1 MSIFS
6 NGFSRHFREHLQQ
19 SPLAHRF
26 RRLADGTFR
35 RLMRKPR
42 TVTESPNLLPLLIQV
57 LAAFS
62 KTDEQ
67 VLEEEIDSS
76 LGFLRYDYPEA
87 VYSELRKLFRQA
99 LNEQQDLTAMAQKLA
114 VELSAERKIM
124 LGVQLYDLIS
134 KAGMDQKQVVA
145 YYGFMAQLGMA
156 AQAIDIVYQLN
167 AADEADKSIY
177 QHGQSPLESLTF
189 GGNATADVKMKGLE
203 GSERLVAFRYHDL
216 ILLKNQSSRG
226 IVVRGRPLGP
236 GAFCRV
242 YAGQRIILGEQVLT
256 YQDLA
261 YYFNAKKNVSLT
273 QVYLSIDSD
282 DEVEIEK
289 VKNRESSLEIIF
301 GLKVQVRALRTV
313 DALLNGVALRAGTLV
328 EASLDDKIVFH
339 NDSELPLSDL
349 RRRARALGGRFQLKA
364 YKSGYLVSNNP
375 SLLDHDDILL
385 SPGTSGEVLLKILCD
400 YENKVGRLE
409 VLQAD
414 RPIFVGD
421 QPVKGLVDLK
431 DGDTIRIDTGQ
442 VLRCNFSE
450 RIVEEERNIISSL
463 ELREITH
470 RFRRDQ
476 TGLDGINFT
485 VRRGEMVCVMG
496 ASGSG
501 KSTLLR
507 CLAGQQLPTEGEV
520 LLNGQSLYAD
530 LEKLKTFVAYI
541 PQDDAF
547 DDHLTIEENMEFA
560 AAIRSPHLSSR
571 DRSRR
576 IEGRLIELGLIE
588 RRSSVVGSPVKKRLS
603 GGERKR
609 LNIGLDMISSADVFL
624 FDEPTS
630 GLSSKDSEH
639 VIEII
644 RSMAHNKIV
653 LVTLHQPTSKLFQMF
668 SKAMLLDKGGRLVF
682 YGTPGEMLGYFAA
695 AEHQQHFGTELGGC
709 PACGTTRPE
718 FIFDVLET
726 PLRDLSG
733 DVIYEENTQGQL
745 IPARRFSP
753 DYWRDKYESFRLL
766 QDVKQVNLRKAAA
779 PPAEPIES
787 ALADR
792 PRRAIRWRDEWTQ
805 FRTLWNRAFISK
817 LRNRGNLFLTLLVPP
832 SLALLIGWALY
843 FTDDDSGQYTFASAF
858 HIPTYIFIALLVAL
872 FLALVNSVDD
882 IIRDR
887 VVLYRERNLD
897 VRLGSYVA
905 AKFGTLVLFSAVQ
918 CALFILVGNYILE
931 ISGMFWPYFIFMLIT
946 AASGTSLGLLISALV
961 ADSKTAA
968 NFVPLVLIPQL
979 IFGGAL
985 IKYEDMNK
993 DLDAIYS
1000 IKRWISTHPREVAHP
1015 REDEKLTIPLIS
1027 RFVATHYSYEALI
1040 VAQARLNPLAAR
1052 QDLLQDQIDRNVSIL
1067 QHDKMLFS
1075 WLKEW
1080 VVSVKKLPTSQAER
1094 APLVDRLK
1102 RDIETIDAKD
1112 ERSENEVELRKEVV
1126 VLQKVLE
1133 SNSPVKIDGW
1143 LKDAGGKITK
1153 MAERD
1158 PGLSARLEDL
1168 KDTLALLS
1176 GLESG
1181 SEAEIARRMKR
1192 VDKIID
1198 GGPLDTAGLR
1208 SRTTGFTAERLFTNQ
1223 KVNDLVSK
1231 AETEQNDYRRTDEK
1245 GRPQLVNVFFG
1256 PQKRALGVTLSVFAF
1271 NALVLIGTSLF
1282 QLVILYALLRRQLR
1296 TRGI

>member
-1 MSIFS
+1 MSILH
-6 NGFSRHFREHLQQ
+6 NGFTQHIREHWQHH
-19 SPLAHRF
+19 PMAHRL
-26 RRLADGTFR
+26 RRLADVSLR
-35 RLMRKPR
+35 RVLRKPR

-62 KTDEQ
+62 KTGGGE

-99 LNEQQDLTAMAQKLA
+99 LNEQQDLTAMSQKLA

-167 AADEADKSIY
+167 AADESDKSVY

-189 GGNATADVKMKGLE
+189 GGNGAADVTLKGLE

-242 YAGQRIILGEQVLT
+242 YSGQRIVLGEQVLT

-273 QVYLSIDSD
+273 QVYLAIDNN
-282 DEVEIEK
+282 DEVQLDK
-289 VKNRESSLEIIF
+289 VRNRESSLEVTF
-301 GLKVQVRALRTV
+301 GLKVQVRALREV
-313 DALLNGVALRAGTLV
+313 DALLNGIALRAGVTV
-328 EASLDDKIVFH
+328 VATLDDKIVFH
-339 NDSELPLSDL
+339 NDSELPLGDL
-349 RRRARALGGRFQLKA
+349 RRRARALGARFQLKA

-375 SLLDHDDILL
+375 SLLDTDDILL

-414 RPIFVGD
+414 RPILVGD
-421 QPVKGLVDLK
+421 EAVRGTVDLK

-442 VLRCNFSE
+442 VLRCNFTE
-450 RIVEEERNIISSL
+450 RIIEEERNIISSL
-463 ELREITH
+463 ELRDVTH
-470 RFRRDQ
+470 KFRRDQ
-476 TGLDGINFT
+476 TGLDGINFS

-507 CLAGQQLPTEGEV
+507 CIAGQQLPTEGEV
-520 LLNGQSLYAD
+520 LLNGQSLYRNLPA
-530 LEKLKTFVAYI
+530 LKAFVAYI

-547 DDHLTIEENMEFA
+547 DDHLTIEENMQFA
-560 AAIRSPHLSSR
+560 AAIRSPHLSGR
-571 DRSRR
+571 DRARR

-588 RRSSVVGSPVKKRLS
+588 RRGSVVGSPVKKRLS

-609 LNIGLDMISSADVFL
+609 LNIGLDMISGADVFL

-653 LVTLHQPTSKLFQMF
+653 LVTIHQPNSKLFQMF
-668 SKAMLLDKGGRLVF
+668 SKALLLDKGGRLVF
-682 YGTPGEMLGYFAA
+682 YGTPAEMLNYFAK
-695 AEHQQHFGTELGGC
+695 AEHEQHFGTELGGC

-745 IPARRFSP
+745 VPARRFSP

-766 QDVKQVNLRKAAA
+766 QDVKQVNLRKSAATST
-779 PPAEPIES
+779 EPLDRG
-787 ALADR
+787 ALTLR
-792 PRRAIRWRDEWTQ
+792 KRQAIRWRDEWTQ
-805 FRTLWNRAFISK
+805 FRTLWRRAFISK
-817 LRNRGNLFLTLLVPP
+817 LRNRGSLILTLLVPP
-832 SLALLIGWALY
+832 VLAALIGWALY
-843 FTDDDSGQYTFASAF
+843 FTDDESGQYTFASAF
-858 HIPTYIFIALLVAL
+858 HIPTYIFIALLLAL

-887 VVLYRERNLD
+887 VVLHRERNLD
-897 VRLGSYVA
+897 VRLGSYIA
-905 AKFGTLVLFSAVQ
+905 AKFGTLILFSAVQ
-918 CALFILVGNYILE
+918 CALFTLVGNAILE
-931 ISGMFWPYFIFMLIT
+931 ISGMFWPYFFFMLIT
-946 AASGTSLGLLISALV
+946 AASGTSLGLLISSLV
-961 ADSKTAA
+961 ADSKTAVIC
-968 NFVPLVLIPQL
+968 VPAVLIPQL

-1000 IKRWISTHPREVAHP
+1000 IKRWIFTHPEAAVRP

-1027 RFVATHYSYEALI
+1027 RLVATHYTYEALI
-1040 VAQARLNPLAAR
+1040 VAQAKLNPLAAR
-1052 QDLLQDQIDRNVSIL
+1052 QDAIL
-1067 QHDKMLFS
+1067 KQ
-1075 WLKEW
+1075 
-1080 VVSVKKLPTSQAER
+1080 
-1094 APLVDRLK
+1094 
-1102 RDIETIDAKD
+1102 IETLVAK
-1112 ERSENEVELRKEVV
+1112 
-1126 VLQKVLE
+1126 
-1133 SNSPVKIDGW
+1133 
-1143 LKDAGGKITK
+1143 
-1153 MAERD
+1153 AEHTPAEED
-1158 PGLSARLEDL
+1158 RLEDL
-1168 KDTLALLS
+1168 KETLALLS
-1176 GLESG
+1176 GMDSG
-1181 SEAEIARRMKR
+1181 SDWEIAKRLKR
-1192 VDKIID
+1192 VDKIIS
-1198 GGPLDTAGLR
+1198 GGELDTGGLR
-1208 SRTTGFTAERLFTNQ
+1208 SRTRGVTAERLFTNQ
-1223 KVNDLVSK
+1223 KVNDLVAK
-1231 AETEQNDYRRTDEK
+1231 AETEQSDYRRAHK
-1245 GRPQLVNVFFG
+1245 VNVFFG
-1256 PQKRALGVTLSVFAF
+1256 PQKTFYLGPRDWEWVSKHPVVLSVFTV
-1271 NALVLIGTSLF
+1271 NALVIIGSSLGL
-1282 QLVILYALLRRQLR
+1282 LVVLYAILQRQLR